1 MFTNIAIAEEV
12 PQEVE
17 SVVVVA
23 EPTSSL
29 QSLTQDS
36 TLMNLA
42 PLVLIFLIFYF
53 LLIRPQVKKQKEQQT
68 LINSVKKGDKVIV
81 AGGIIGTFV
90 KEEEGE
96 IVEVELSKDVKIK
109 ALKQTITSIINKSV
123 AQVKKEEPKDV
134 KKNSKKSK

>member
-53 LLIRPQVKKQKEQQT
+53 LLIRPQVKKQKEQQA

-96 IVEVELSKDVKIK
+96 TVEIELSKDVKIK
-109 ALKQTITSIINKSV
+109 ALKQTITSIINKPV
-123 AQVKKEEPKDV
+123 AQIKKEEPKDV